1 MKKYI
6 IPAALIV
13 LVACGNPPAS
23 DTKTSETPA
32 AATPEKTDTEKD
44 KGMELIAQSDCLT
57 CHKLNEQ
64 LIGPSYKAVAEKY
77 ENTDENVKMLAGK
90 IIKGGQGVWGSV
102 PMTAHP
108 AISEADAILMV
119 KYIMA
124 QK

>member
-6 IPAALIV
+6 IPAALMV
-13 LVACGNPPAS
+13 LAACGNPPAA
-23 DTKTSETPA
+23 DTKTTDTATPA
-32 AATPEKTDTEKD
+32 AAEKTDTEKD

-77 ENTDENVKMLAGK
+77 ENTEENVKMLAGK
-90 IIKGGQGVWGSV
+90 IIKGGQGVWGTV
-102 PMTAHP
+102 PMTGHP
-108 AISEADAILMV
+108 AISESDAILMV

>member
-6 IPAALIV
+6 IPAALAV
-13 LVACGNPPAS
+13 LAACGNPPAS
-23 DTKTSETPA
+23 ETKTTDTA
-32 AATPEKTDTEKD
+32 AAAPEKTDSEKD

-77 ENTDENVKMLAGK
+77 ENTEANVKMLAGK

-108 AISEADAILMV
+108 AISEPDAILMV